1 MPFSHYLKLIGISS
15 LIAIPLF
22 WWLMN
27 SWLSRFAYRIDLE
40 LWHGLAP
47 GLLILLIVVCTIS
60 LKNYTKAIENPASAL
75 RGD

>member
-1 MPFSHYLKLIGISS
+1 
-15 LIAIPLF
+15 
-22 WWLMN
+22 MN